1 MKIARILAVMLS
13 TLIVAASSAMAA
25 DINTLMTKTLTAPD
39 NQVVKMLTV
48 TLAPGEATPPHRH
61 NAYTLVYMLQGTLDM
76 QLKGSR
82 LVELKPGQTFYESPQ
97 DVHLVSRNPSKTEP
111 AKILVVFV
119 KQSHT
124 PVLIPLPQTK

>member
-1 MKIARILAVMLS
+1 MKIAKILTVILS
-13 TLIVAASSAMAA
+13 TLIAAISTTRAA
-25 DINTLMTKTLTAPD
+25 DINILLAKTLTAPD

-48 TLAPGEATPPHRH
+48 TLAPGEATLPHRH
-61 NAYTLVYMLQGTLDM
+61 NAYTLVYMLQGTLNM

-82 LVELKPGQTFYESPQ
+82 LVVLKPGQTFYESPQ
-97 DVHLVSRNPSKTEP
+97 DIHLVSRNPSKTEP

-124 PVLIPLPQTK
+124 PDLIPLSHKN